1 MVALHN
7 AFVLSK
13 EMKNEEDI
21 IEVRPE
27 EFLKVAQEFKD
38 KGYTYFSFMT
48 AVDQSVKGNFSLCY
62 RLSSLKDSVTLKL
75 EIPRDNPVVDSV
87 SSIWSGANW
96 HEREVYDLFGITF
109 KGHPDL
115 RRILLPEDW
124 QGHPL
129 RKDYQDERIVKRPDF
144 Y

>member
-1 MVALHN
+1 LLVYH
-7 AFVLSK
+7 
-13 EMKNEEDI
+13 I
-21 IEVRPE
+21 C
-27 EFLKVAQEFKD
+27 
-38 KGYTYFSFMT
+38 
-48 AVDQSVKGNFSLCY
+48 SVEN
-62 RLSSLKDSVTLKL
+62 KDSVTMKL
-75 EIPRDNPVVDSV
+75 DVPRDNPTVDSV

-109 KGHPDL
+109 RGHPDL
-115 RRILLPEDW
+115 RRIVLPENW

>member
-1 MVALHN
+1 M
-7 AFVLSK
+7 
-13 EMKNEEDI
+13 NETT
-21 IEVRPE
+21 IEVKPE
-27 EFLKVAQEFKD
+27 ELLKIAKELKN
-38 KGYTYFSFMT
+38 KGYAYFSFIT
-48 AVDQSVKGNFSLCY
+48 AVDPVKISIYGVDQKEKFLLRY

-129 RKDYQDERIVKRPDF
+129 RKDYQDEKIVKRPDF